1 MFCECCHKGF
11 FSVLPPQRLLPI
23 SVYLIND
30 IGNGFDKHSKTIHQ
44 MYGLI
49 QSVISQTDVTM
60 DDITEEYKE
69 YF

>member
-1 MFCECCHKGF
+1 
-11 FSVLPPQRLLPI
+11 
-23 SVYLIND
+23 
-30 IGNGFDKHSKTIHQ
+30 

-69 YF
+69 YFWCQSVQQRNSVDGKEER